1 MIAAVLTGLV
11 CHAVGAAAGSSS
23 FQEVQDMRDF
33 ERRLE
38 QTELEKVEQ
47 RFQQMLQAAGVAYE
61 VSVLL

>member
-1 MIAAVLTGLV
+1 
-11 CHAVGAAAGSSS
+11 
-23 FQEVQDMRDF
+23 MRDF

-47 RFQQMLQAAGVAYE
+47 RFQQMLQAAGIAYE